1 MLHNTPQ
8 QLRNGWR
15 LHDTAPASAS
25 ASALTKGECNV
36 EPYTP
41 PTPTLTAAD
50 WDPLLAERTAIMHE
64 SGMPEGRARALAL
77 GDTIQTHGSRPQEA
91 P

>member
-1 MLHNTPQ
+1 MLRNTPQ
-8 QLRNGWR
+8 QLRNISR

-36 EPYTP
+36 ETYTP
-41 PTPTLTAAD
+41 PTPTLTTED
-50 WDPLLAERTAIMHE
+50 WDYLLAERTGIMHD
-64 SGMPEGRARALAL
+64 SGMTEARARSLAL
-77 GDTIQTHGSRPQEA
+77 GDTIQAHGSRPQVA